1 MCIYVFKFVTYL
13 IGDICSLHDEAGG
26 DEVSVVSKEVK
37 EKREPR
43 GNNERFAK
51 LRNVHAQDQNP
62 LSDEQKVL
70 EGKAEQGT

>member
-1 MCIYVFKFVTYL
+1 MMRRVETKL
-13 IGDICSLHDEAGG
+13 QSSAP
-26 DEVSVVSKEVK
+26 EVSEVK
-37 EKREPR
+37 ENREPL

-70 EGKAEQGT
+70 EEKAKQGT